1 MKRRYRLRK
10 RRDFERL
17 YREGQAYVHPLV
29 VLRVAPNEIGH
40 PRVGITVSRAVGKA
54 VRRNKVK
61 RRLREIMR
69 LRLDRLDPGYDYW
82 LIARPRSATASYWT
96 LDDAV
101 TSLLQ
106 RAGLLHDSSTQ
117 GDGHDQPEAR
127 A

>member
-29 VLRVAPNEIGH
+29 VLRVAPNDVGH
-40 PRVGITVSRAVGKA
+40 PRIGITVSRAVGKA
-54 VRRNKVK
+54 VHRNKVK

-69 LRLDRLDPGYDYW
+69 LRLNQLAPGYDYW
-82 LIARPRSATASYWT
+82 LIARPPSAAVSYWA

-106 RAGLLHDSSTQ
+106 RAGLLYPTFTHE
-117 GDGHDQPEAR
+117 DGHEQHEAR